1 MVFEHITVPG
11 LDFELDAVTTDEGRV
26 YTVPSGKKYASITT
40 VLSDYKKDVL
50 QNWIERVGKEEADR
64 VAKKAAT
71 RGEGLH
77 DAYEKYIRNQ
87 LTPLDIRRLFPHVHE
102 LFIPLKKHIDANV
115 GKVYA
120 IEQPLYSDHLK
131 IAGRVDLIAEWNGKI
146 SVLDFKSSKRLKEE
160 NDIENYFMQCS
171 GYCEMF
177 EERTGVAIDQIV
189 VAIGVEGGMSQ
200 VFVKEKHKYLPM
212 LEDYVGNFYR
222 TTKLDGLQYE

>member
-11 LDFELDAVTTDEGRV
+11 LDFELEATTTEAGRI
-26 YTVPSGKKYASITT
+26 YSIPSGKKYASITT

-50 QNWIERVGKEEADR
+50 QNWIDRVGQVEADR
-64 VAKKAAT
+64 IKNQAAR
-71 RGEGLH
+71 RGEGFH

-87 LTPLDIRRLFPHVHE
+87 LTQLDIRRLFPHVHE

-120 IEQPLYSDHLK
+120 IEQPLYSDRLK
-131 IAGRVDLIAEWNGKI
+131 IAGRVDLIAEWAGKI

-177 EERTGVAIDQIV
+177 EERTGIVIEQIV

-200 VFVKEKHKYLPM
+200 IFVKEKHKYLPM
-212 LEDYVGNFYR
+212 LEEYIGNFYH
-222 TTKLDGLQYE
+222 TTKLNVIL